1 MKRVLVALAGVV
13 LLVLIAVEAYVRFVG
28 EPSSGSTATP
38 RRVPTSAP
46 SAAPPVS
53 ATATPAAETPR
64 PAVVADAKP
73 ASVPKPP
80 ALRKP
85 VLVGPPSVSALVAQ
99 AERSAAAKEYERAAE
114 LYDQALAIEPKNA
127 KAAAGRLAM
136 AAELAAR
143 HTFVTGETLVVA
155 SGETKVEGKK
165 GASPIMPPGFDGGGG
180 AARVAPKVAADIE
193 FEVVP
198 ARVKPGDPYA
208 VKVYLRNRGKKS
220 IKIREM
226 RIASSSNGAR
236 SEATVTPKMA
246 EVPPELMALLTEVPS
261 IWKAGVSG
269 WSMEVAV
276 RSNHGDVY
284 KNNVTWK

>member
-28 EPSSGSTATP
+28 EPSSASTAAP
-38 RRVPTSAP
+38 RRVPTAAP
-46 SAAPPVS
+46 SAVPPVS
-53 ATATPAAETPR
+53 ATGTPVEETPR
-64 PAVVADAKP
+64 PAVVAEAKP
-73 ASVPKPP
+73 ASVLKPP

-155 SGETKVEGKK
+155 SGETKVDGKK
-165 GASPIMPPGFDGGGG
+165 GVMPLGFDGGGANAG
-180 AARVAPKVAADIE
+180 VAPKVAADIE

-261 IWKAGVSG
+261 IWKSGVSG

-284 KNNVTWK
+284 KNHVTWK